1 MAVKVVKHFFEGTW
15 DGETYEV
22 LVDGE
27 RAGTV
32 RRRDSVSTGYYG
44 RWAVRGYWTDT
55 RRDAVRYVVNRHQ
68 ARRTTRQSDLV

>member
-44 RWAVRGYWTDT
+44 RWAVVHGPYWTDT

-68 ARRTTRQSDLV
+68 ARQARRTTP